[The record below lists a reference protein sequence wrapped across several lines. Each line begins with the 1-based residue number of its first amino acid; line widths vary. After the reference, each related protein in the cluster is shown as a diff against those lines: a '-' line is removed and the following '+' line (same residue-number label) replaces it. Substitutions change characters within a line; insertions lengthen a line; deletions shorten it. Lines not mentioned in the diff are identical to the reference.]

1 MPFWHSNFLTDPK
14 SKVIKAS
21 KSSSGTVK
29 SSNATTSSAVS
40 RPRLVWHSNT
50 GSTGRKVVTKGGHDE
65 KYKPLHYN
73 KNGKRIK
80 TVHFATVEVQPFR
93 FDWTLADDVFYTRKE
108 LAEMGQSRFDD
119 ADILRKQRQLESTTQ
134 LTTAKEQAQD
144 DVGTSIKSNEDLIT
158 DLLSQALTD
167 KDSDPNVSIRG
178 IEHFVYP
185 DLQQEMIRRK
195 RQVQREVMEFV
206 RSKRPD
212 PQGWRLADHSRQYS
226 EWARNVA
233 IQKGMNYC
241 LNNAHSDPNYSCSKD
256 ELDRCRRSTDE
267 LDAHAKSLR
276 PSASFP
282 TVPTS
287 SSITVKTSFAD
298 GDKDEWVPLGD
309 NDNDNGEESIIQKS
323 SSMEFK
329 NFLQSKSGSGD
340 NDTNGSNYT
349 DIIVKTRF
357 VMIDDDEM
365 SSSNAGGVETTHS
378 IDSTKSSLS
387 SIMNILQPAGA
398 GTEED

>member
-21 KSSSGTVK
+21 KSSSSSSTVK
-29 SSNATTSSAVS
+29 SSNATTSSAAS

-50 GSTGRKVVTKGGHDE
+50 GSTGRKVVIKGGQDE

-73 KNGKRIK
+73 KDGKRIK

-93 FDWTLADDVFYTRKE
+93 FDWTLAEDVFYTRKE

-119 ADILRKQRQLESTTQ
+119 ADIIRKQRQLESTTQ

-158 DLLSQALTD
+158 DLLSQALLTD

-206 RSKRPD
+206 RSKRSD

-241 LNNAHSDPNYSCSKD
+241 LNNAHSDPQYSCSKD

-282 TVPTS
+282 TVPLS
-287 SSITVKTSFAD
+287 SSITVKNSF
-298 GDKDEWVPLGD
+298 GD
-309 NDNDNGEESIIQKS
+309 NDNDNNNNGGESIFDAQS
-323 SSMEFK
+323 SETT
-329 NFLQSKSGSGD
+329 D
-340 NDTNGSNYT
+340 T

-378 IDSTKSSLS
+378 IDSTKSTQS

-398 GTEED
+398 GTGED

>member
-1 MPFWHSNFLTDPK
+1 
-14 SKVIKAS
+14 
-21 KSSSGTVK
+21 
-29 SSNATTSSAVS
+29 
-40 RPRLVWHSNT
+40 
-50 GSTGRKVVTKGGHDE
+50 
-65 KYKPLHYN
+65 LHYN
-73 KNGKRIK
+73 KDGKRIK

-134 LTTAKEQAQD
+134 LTTAKEQAKD
-144 DVGTSIKSNEDLIT
+144 DVNTSIKSNEDLIT
-158 DLLSQALTD
+158 DLLSKALTD
-167 KDSDPNVSIRG
+167 KDTDPNVSIRG

-241 LNNAHSDPNYSCSKD
+241 LNNAQSDPQYSCSKD

-267 LDAHAKSLR
+267 LDAQAKSLR

-282 TVPTS
+282 IVPSS
-287 SSITVKTSFAD
+287 SSITMKASF
-298 GDKDEWVPLGD
+298 GDKKDEWVPLGD
-309 NDNDNGEESIIQKS
+309 NDDNNNNNNSGEESITIHNS
-323 SSMEFK
+323 SFMEF
-329 NFLQSKSGSGD
+329 NSFLQSKSGSVDDD
-340 NDTNGSNYT
+340 NTNDSIDTT

-357 VMIDDDEM
+357 VMINDDEM

-378 IDSTKSSLS
+378 IDSTKSSQS

-398 GTEED
+398 GTGED

>member
-29 SSNATTSSAVS
+29 SSNATTSSAAS

-73 KNGKRIK
+73 KDGKRIK

-241 LNNAHSDPNYSCSKD
+241 LNNAHTDPQYSCSKD

-282 TVPTS
+282 TVPSS
-287 SSITVKTSFAD
+287 SSITVTTSF

-309 NDNDNGEESIIQKS
+309 NDNNGGGSITDALS
-323 SSMEFK
+323 SET
-329 NFLQSKSGSGD
+329 
-340 NDTNGSNYT
+340 TNT

-365 SSSNAGGVETTHS
+365 SSSNAGGVETTQS
-378 IDSTKSSLS
+378 IDSTKSSQS
-387 SIMNILQPAGA
+387 SIMNVLQPAGA
-398 GTEED
+398 GTGED

>member
-1 MPFWHSNFLTDPK
+1 
-14 SKVIKAS
+14 
-21 KSSSGTVK
+21 
-29 SSNATTSSAVS
+29 
-40 RPRLVWHSNT
+40 
-50 GSTGRKVVTKGGHDE
+50 
-65 KYKPLHYN
+65 
-73 KNGKRIK
+73 
-80 TVHFATVEVQPFR
+80 
-93 FDWTLADDVFYTRKE
+93 LADDVFYTRKE

-134 LTTAKEQAQD
+134 LTTAKEQAKD
-144 DVGTSIKSNEDLIT
+144 DVNTSIKSNEDLIT
-158 DLLSQALTD
+158 ELLSKALTD
-167 KDSDPNVSIRG
+167 TDSDPNVSIRG

-226 EWARNVA
+226 DWARNVA

-241 LNNAHSDPNYSCSKD
+241 LNNAQSDPQYSCSKD

-282 TVPTS
+282 TSPS
-287 SSITVKTSFAD
+287 SPSITVKTSF
-298 GDKDEWVPLGD
+298 GDKEEWVPLGD
-309 NDNDNGEESIIQKS
+309 DNNNNSGEESITIHKS
-323 SSMEFK
+323 SSMEFN
-329 NFLQSKSGSGD
+329 NFLQSKST
-340 NDTNGSNYT
+340 NDSDDTT

-357 VMIDDDEM
+357 VMINDDEL

-378 IDSTKSSLS
+378 IDSTKSSQS

-398 GTEED
+398 STGED

>member
-21 KSSSGTVK
+21 KSSSSGTVK
-29 SSNATTSSAVS
+29 SSNATTSSAAS

-73 KNGKRIK
+73 KDGKRIK

-119 ADILRKQRQLESTTQ
+119 ADILRKQRRLESTTQ

-167 KDSDPNVSIRG
+167 EDSDPNVSIRG

-212 PQGWRLADHSRQYS
+212 PQGWRLADHSRRYS

-282 TVPTS
+282 AVPSS
-287 SSITVKTSFAD
+287 SSITVETSFAD
-298 GDKDEWVPLGD
+298 GNKDEWVPLGD
-309 NDNDNGEESIIQKS
+309 NDSDNNNCGGGTIIDAQS
-323 SSMEFK
+323 SE
-329 NFLQSKSGSGD
+329 
-340 NDTNGSNYT
+340 TET

-387 SIMNILQPAGA
+387 SITNILQPAGA

>member
-21 KSSSGTVK
+21 KSSSSGTVK
-29 SSNATTSSAVS
+29 SSNATTSSAAS

-73 KNGKRIK
+73 KDGKRIK

-119 ADILRKQRQLESTTQ
+119 ADILRKQRRLESTTQ

-212 PQGWRLADHSRQYS
+212 PQGWRLADHSRRYS

-282 TVPTS
+282 AVPTS
-287 SSITVKTSFAD
+287 SSITVETSFAD
-298 GDKDEWVPLGD
+298 GNKDEWVPLGD
-309 NDNDNGEESIIQKS
+309 NDNDNNNCGGGTIIDAQS
-323 SSMEFK
+323 SE
-329 NFLQSKSGSGD
+329 
-340 NDTNGSNYT
+340 TET

>member
-29 SSNATTSSAVS
+29 SSNATTSSAAS

-73 KNGKRIK
+73 KDGKRIK

-233 IQKGMNYC
+233 IHKGMNYC
-241 LNNAHSDPNYSCSKD
+241 LNNAHTDPQYSCSKD

-282 TVPTS
+282 TVPSS
-287 SSITVKTSFAD
+287 SSITVTTSF
-298 GDKDEWVPLGD
+298 GDKDEWVPLRD
-309 NDNDNGEESIIQKS
+309 NDNNGGESITDALS
-323 SSMEFK
+323 SET
-329 NFLQSKSGSGD
+329 
-340 NDTNGSNYT
+340 TNT

-365 SSSNAGGVETTHS
+365 SSSNAGGVETTQS
-378 IDSTKSSLS
+378 IDSTKSSQS
-387 SIMNILQPAGA
+387 SIMNVLQPAGA
-398 GTEED
+398 GTGED